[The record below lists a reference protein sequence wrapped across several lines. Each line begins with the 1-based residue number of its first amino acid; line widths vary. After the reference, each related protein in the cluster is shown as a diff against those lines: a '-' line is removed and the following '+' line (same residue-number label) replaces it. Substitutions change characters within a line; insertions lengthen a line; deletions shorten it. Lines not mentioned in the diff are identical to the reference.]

1 MSQQA
6 APVPHAERRAL
17 LIDVGHD
24 TAALLALW
32 LGAGGFRVL
41 AGAEAEAEVG
51 APPALVFAESAYPRR
66 GEERRLAQIRRRWPG
81 APVILLS
88 PTLFP
93 NVPAR
98 GEVARMLG
106 VAAALATPLTQ
117 ARLMQTIA
125 EVLGS

>member
-1 MSQQA
+1 MPHPA
-6 APVPHAERRAL
+6 APVPPAERRAL
-17 LIDVGHD
+17 LIDVAHD

-32 LGAGGFRVL
+32 LGADGFRVQ
-41 AGAEAEAEVG
+41 ADAQTEAEAG
-51 APPALVFAESAYPRR
+51 TPPALVFAESAYPRR
-66 GEERRLAQIRRRWPG
+66 GDERRLEQIRRRWPG

-88 PTLFP
+88 PTLFA

-98 GEVARMLG
+98 GEVARTLG

-125 EVLGS
+125 EVLGP